1 MTSRSD
7 PRRAC
12 GFTLIEILVV
22 LVVLALASGMF
33 LLRGPARPRGVDL
46 HATALG
52 IADTLRLARA
62 QAIARNQFAQVL
74 IDAETRRLQT
84 AAGAIRPL
92 PPDIALG
99 FSNLAGPIRS
109 PRMVIR
115 FAPDGSS
122 SGGAIDLAA
131 GDRRL
136 RVHAAWLTGQVS
148 VTDVP

>member
-7 PRRAC
+7 PSREG

-22 LVVLALASGMF
+22 LVVLALAGAVIV
-33 LLRGPARPRGVDL
+33 LRGPARPRGVDL

-52 IADTLRLARA
+52 IAETLRLARA
-62 QAIARNQFAQVL
+62 QAIAGNQPAQVV
-74 IDAETRRLQT
+74 IDAETHRLH
-84 AAGAIRPL
+84 AASGAIRAL
-92 PPDIALG
+92 PADIALG
-99 FSNLAGPIRS
+99 FAGLAGAVPS
-109 PRMVIR
+109 PRLVIR

-131 GDRRL
+131 GGRVL
-136 RVHAAWLTGQVS
+136 RVRAAWLTGQVS

>member
-7 PRRAC
+7 PHRES

-22 LVVLALASGMF
+22 LIVLALASGIV

-62 QAIARNQFAQVL
+62 QAIAHNQPAQVL

-92 PPDIALG
+92 PQDIALG
-99 FSNLAGPIRS
+99 FNTLAGPTNA
-109 PRMVIR
+109 PRLVIR

-122 SGGAIDLAA
+122 SGGAINLAA
-131 GDRRL
+131 GGRKL
-136 RVHAAWLTGQVS
+136 RVHTTWLTGQVS